1 MSSQPHLHAR
11 PVRSTAALATAAP
24 TGLQVLNL
32 GSARESYLYV
42 PPSFSPERPLPLVL
56 LLHGAGGHA
65 HDGLNILHHIAD
77 EAGLILAAPA
87 SAAQSWDVIRDQ
99 AYGADL
105 ELVDRVL
112 ERVFSQY
119 AINAGHIGIA
129 GFSDGASYALSLG
142 LANGDLFTHI
152 MAFSPGFIGPMTP
165 RGAPNVF
172 VSHGRSDRILP
183 VTPCSRHI
191 VSQLQAAEYPLVYEE
206 FDGGHAVPRDVA
218 SYAVRWFLET
228 V

>member
-1 MSSQPHLHAR
+1 MSAHPHLHAR
-11 PVRSTAALATAAP
+11 PVRNTAALANAAP
-24 TGLQVLNL
+24 TGLRTLNF
-32 GSARESYLYV
+32 GGTRESYLYV
-42 PPSFSPERPLPLVL
+42 PPAFSLERPLPLVL

-65 HDGLNILHHIAD
+65 HDGLNILHHVAD
-77 EAGLILAAPA
+77 DAGLILVAPA
-87 SAAQSWDVIRDQ
+87 SKAQSWDVIRDQ
-99 AYGADL
+99 AYGADV
-105 ELVDRVL
+105 ELVDAVL
-112 ERVFSQY
+112 EQVFAQY
-119 AINAGHIGIA
+119 AIDAGHVGIA

-172 VSHGRSDRILP
+172 ISHGKSDPILP

-206 FDGGHAVPRDVA
+206 FDGGHAIPREMA
-218 SYAVRWFLET
+218 KYAVRWFLET